1 MEKNKPNQKEC
12 QKECQ
17 KELVERYR
25 FKVNSYTVGKR
36 PFKGGDIMIH
46 FSGDYGVV
54 VSKTPTTIEEL
65 KKYAD
70 IHLHENER
78 RAERKKKFD
87 DYMREHPLVWDI

>member
-36 PFKGGDIMIH
+36 PFKGGDI
-46 FSGDYGVV
+46 
-54 VSKTPTTIEEL
+54 
-65 KKYAD
+65 
-70 IHLHENER
+70 
-78 RAERKKKFD
+78 
-87 DYMREHPLVWDI
+87 